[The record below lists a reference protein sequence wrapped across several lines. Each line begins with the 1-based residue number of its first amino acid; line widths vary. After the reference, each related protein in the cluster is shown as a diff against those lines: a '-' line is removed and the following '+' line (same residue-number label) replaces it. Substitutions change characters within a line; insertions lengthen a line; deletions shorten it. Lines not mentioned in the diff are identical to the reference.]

1 MVATTCKYRNRSF
14 MGSAFTDFYTSKLL
28 ERDTWNIYSAAD
40 AAKAGLARSERKY
53 IATGLSYNFRKLLE
67 FGIKKDVSIMN
78 IITWNDYP
86 EGHHLAPEI
95 NHNEG
100 FSLLLNYYKSVWK
113 NEPSP
118 YAGKNVAAVFF
129 KKYKHSV
136 VPEPYHFRVVDIEKG
151 VEAGAEDSIEVI
163 TWLNKASS
171 LRVNG
176 KTIPVSAGFA
186 NTKFESDP
194 GAVNVSVYQDGSEV
208 VQFATPEKIT
218 LHPFRTDRLTY
229 SYSSEYDSFYKE
241 IFK

>member
-1 MVATTCKYRNRSF
+1 
-14 MGSAFTDFYTSKLL
+14 MGSAFNDFYTSKLL
-28 ERDTWNIYSAAD
+28 ERNTWNIYSATD
-40 AAKAGLARSERKY
+40 AAKAGLNKSERKY

-67 FGIKKDVSIMN
+67 FSIKQDVSIMN

-118 YAGKNVAAVFF
+118 YSGKNVAAVFF

-136 VPEPYHFRVVDIEKG
+136 IPEPYHFKVVDIEKG
-151 VEAGAEDSIEVI
+151 VDAGMEDSIEVI
-163 TWLNKASS
+163 TWLNKPST
-171 LRVNG
+171 LKVNG
-176 KTIPVSAGFA
+176 RTIPVAAGFSDS
-186 NTKFESDP
+186 KFVSVP
-194 GAVNVSVYQDGSEV
+194 GSVNVSVYQDESEV
-208 VQFATPEKIT
+208 LHFVTPEQIT

-229 SYSSEYDSFYKE
+229 SYSSEYDEFYKPLL
-241 IFK
+241 K